1 MPGDDEDRNIDLND
15 DQKHDDDQHSLE
27 YGILKTRRRRK
38 EQPGQVEFLRALT
51 FLQVPIALAS
61 CPEHNVLVAAKLYYD
76 KKRKTTTII
85 TNPKQ
90 RSKPELLLEEVCEPL
105 ETGGICEQRVKV
117 LRPTCCAARTLVV
130 IVMIIEVRMACW

>member
-1 MPGDDEDRNIDLND
+1 MKDVDQLDASEINWVELPGDDEDDQDDRNIDQND

-61 CPEHNVLVAAKLYYD
+61 RPEHNVFVAAKLYHD
-76 KKRKTTTII
+76 KK
-85 TNPKQ
+85 NAKQ
-90 RSKPELLLEEVCEPL
+90 
-105 ETGGICEQRVKV
+105 QQ
-117 LRPTCCAARTLVV
+117 
-130 IVMIIEVRMACW
+130 